1 MLAMTAGAF
10 LAVTWVASKGVIF
23 FLQESP
29 IR

>member
-10 LAVTWVASKGVIF
+10 LVITWIAAKGVFF